1 MIAVLKH
8 NTTDEQL
15 KNLTDWLAIQG
26 LGTHISRG
34 NYQTVVGLIG
44 DTSRVD
50 IELLESLEMV
60 ESVQRVTDPTKNTP
74 AAFNP
79 AERELA
85 VGVVGLGLIGGSMAS
100 TYRLAGW
107 TVLGAD
113 RDKTTLGYAK
123 LANIITDELTDENIA
138 NCDLLFVALY
148 PQATINWLNENAA
161 KINKKT
167 LVIDLCGIKKSVCEV
182 GFRKAEE
189 HGFVFVGGHPMA
201 GTQFSGI
208 KYSRS
213 NLFKGAPM
221 VLVPPVTDDEKL
233 IDYATQIL
241 SPAGFGRI
249 SVTTAEDHDRMIAFT
264 SQLAHVVSNA
274 YIKSPTAARH
284 GGFSAGSY
292 KDMTRVAWLN
302 EEMWTQLFLE
312 NGEALNF
319 ELDTIINALTQYR
332 DAISDNDAP
341 RLKALLRDGRIAKET
356 IDGNGAERFKK

>member
-15 KNLTDWLAIQG
+15 KNLTDWLSAQG
-26 LGTHISRG
+26 LGIHVSRG
-34 NYQTVVGLIG
+34 NYQTIVGLIG
-44 DTSRVD
+44 NTGNVD
-50 IELLESLEMV
+50 IELIESLEMV
-60 ESVQRVTDPTKNTP
+60 ESVQRVSDPFKSMQAALNT
-74 AAFNP
+74 AD
-79 AERELA
+79 REYT
-85 VGVVGLGLIGGSMAS
+85 VGIVGLGLIGGSMAS
-100 TYRLAGW
+100 AYRSAGW

-113 RDKTTLGYAK
+113 LDTTTLGYAK
-123 LANIITDELTDENIA
+123 LADIISDELTDENIA
-138 NCDLLFVALY
+138 KCDLLMIALY
-148 PQATINWLNENAA
+148 PQATIGWLNKNAA
-161 KINKKT
+161 KINKT
-167 LVIDLCGIKKSVCEV
+167 TVVIDLCGIKESVCKV
-182 GFRKAEE
+182 GFAIAEE

-221 VLVPPVTDDEKL
+221 VLVPPVADDNNL
-233 IDYATQIL
+233 IENIKNMLA
-241 SPAGFGRI
+241 PAGFGQF
-249 SVTTAEDHDRMIAFT
+249 SVTTAKDHDRMIAFT

-274 YIKSPTAARH
+274 YIKSPTAAEH

-332 DAISDNDAP
+332 DAIAEQDAD
-341 RLKALLRDGRIAKET
+341 RLKSLLRDGRIAKEN
-356 IDGNGAERFKK
+356 IDGNGAERLKK